1 MGRLFIISTS
11 PFKRRESK
19 THVYLARKGD
29 SVIFIQNGVY
39 IALNMPEDL
48 KVQIEEKKKEGVE
61 FYALKEDMQAR
72 GVKEFFG
79 KVVDYDGFLD
89 LIEKHDKVIH

>member
-11 PFKRRESK
+11 PFKRLESK
-19 THVYLARKGD
+19 TNIYLARKGD

-39 IALNMPEDL
+39 VALNIPTDL
-48 KVQIEEKKKEGVE
+48 KEGIEKKKAEGVE
-61 FYALKEDMQAR
+61 FYALKEDMEAR

>member
-1 MGRLFIISTS
+1 MGRLFIVSTS
-11 PFKRRESK
+11 PFKRLESR
-19 THVYLARKGD
+19 THIYLAREGD

-39 IALNMPEDL
+39 VALSVPSDL
-48 KVQIEEKKKEGVE
+48 KEGIEKKKKEGVK
-61 FYALKEDMQAR
+61 FYALREDMDAR

-79 KVVDYDGFLD
+79 EVVDYDGFLD